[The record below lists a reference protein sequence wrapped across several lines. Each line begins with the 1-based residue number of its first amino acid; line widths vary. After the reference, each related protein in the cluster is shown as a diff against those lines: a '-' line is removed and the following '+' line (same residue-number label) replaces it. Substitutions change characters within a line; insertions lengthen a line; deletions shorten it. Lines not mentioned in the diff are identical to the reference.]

1 MVIRMNKKH
10 ILSFCC
16 SAVALLCGIL
26 LIFISLFGMPG
37 FLNGKTVSTDSIID
51 NMSVNDIGSDKVLD
65 DVSKMISDEPKSE
78 DSHKIGKVYYIDAVS
93 GSDIN
98 DGLSPEKAFKTLARV
113 NTIVIEPGTYILFKR
128 GCVWNGGISI
138 TGSGSKNNPAVIGM
152 YGDSGE
158 KPLINGNGNVE
169 STVRLFDASY
179 VTVRNLEI
187 TNYTES
193 PSNDFRSGIRLVARD
208 TVMKGITIQNC
219 YIHHINFKYRGT
231 GDDYS
236 TSAREYGGI
245 STDYENIDWKF
256 GDVSFEDLLVE
267 NNRID
272 QVVKSGI
279 VTYGGVDRGVIRNN
293 IISHVAGDGILLREL
308 YNGLCE
314 HNIVY
319 SSGDNTDDAAYVNI
333 WGISTRNTVFQFNE
347 SYDCINFKDGQGYD
361 IDNDCRDTLF
371 QYNYSHDNVGGF
383 LLTCDYFIK
392 HVNSVVRYNISE
404 NDAGFPFKLCAPVKE
419 ESQSHDVLKYH
430 IYNNTIYTSS
440 KVDEFF
446 HVLEYTDD
454 DGLLGE
460 IYNNIFFVDGEEIEL
475 GTDILLGGF
484 KFSNNCYV
492 GFDEISVMMVGDPNP
507 ITENPLLLAHGTGKT
522 GIENLYGYQLLKNS
536 PCIGAGIPIQDNGGR
551 DYFGNKVSDVDA
563 PNIGAYEGSGV
574 ERPDWLNLCAG
585 RLATP
590 SGYYNFTMFDHK
602 GTYIRAL
609 TDEKVSTSV
618 STDALKEQKE
628 AFFEMPFDEEVEV
641 SCVMLTAAKNPQFF
655 PKKYRVEVFVDGEWS
670 IVANSGVVKNI
681 SGYETM
687 VHNFDTVKTDKI
699 RIIADELNS
708 KDGEYRMELAELL
721 AFSENKNI
729 K

>member
-1 MVIRMNKKH
+1 MVKRMNKKH
-10 ILSFCC
+10 ILSFCF
-16 SAVALLCGIL
+16 SAVALFCGIS
-26 LIFISLFGMPG
+26 LILISFFGVSLFGD
-37 FLNGKTVSTDSIID
+37 NNATSTDGVKVD
-51 NMSVNDIGSDKVLD
+51 DTLVMDIGSNATIEKV
-65 DVSKMISDEPKSE
+65 SEIKSDEPQNA
-78 DSHKIGKVYYIDAVS
+78 DSVGTVYYIDAVS
-93 GSDIN
+93 GSDLN
-98 DGLSPEKAFKTLARV
+98 DGLSPETAFKTLARV
-113 NTIVIEPGTYILFKR
+113 NTITVTEGTYILFKR

-138 TGSGSKNNPAVIGM
+138 VGSGSKEKPVVIGM
-152 YGDSGE
+152 YGDSGD
-158 KPLINGNGNVE
+158 KPMINGNGSVE
-169 STVRLFDASY
+169 STVRLYDASY
-179 VTVRNLEI
+179 ITVRNLEI
-187 TNYTES
+187 TNYTET
-193 PSNDFRSGIRLVARD
+193 PSNDFRSGIRLVAKD

-236 TSAREYGGI
+236 TSEREYGGI
-245 STDYENIDWKF
+245 STDYENLDWKF
-256 GDVSFEDLLVE
+256 GDVSFEDLLIE

-279 VTYGGVDRGVIRNN
+279 VTYGGVDRGIIRNN
-293 IISHVAGDGILLREL
+293 ILSHVAGDGILLREF
-308 YNGLCE
+308 YNGMCE

-460 IYNNIFFVDGEEIEL
+460 IYNNIFFVDGDEVEI
-475 GTDILLGGF
+475 GTDVLLGGF

-492 GFDEISVMMVGDPNP
+492 GFDEISVMMLGDPNS
-507 ITENPLLLAHGTGKT
+507 ITENPLLLAHGTAKT
-522 GIENLYGYQLLKNS
+522 GIENLFGYQLLKNS
-536 PCIGAGIPIQDNGGR
+536 PCIEAGIKIPDNGGR
-551 DYFGNKVSDVDA
+551 DYFGNEVSEDSI
-563 PNIGAYEGSGV
+563 PNIGAYEGEGV

-590 SGYYNFTMFDHK
+590 SGYYNLTMFDHK
-602 GTYIRAL
+602 STYIRSL
-609 TDEKVSTSV
+609 TDEKISTSV
-618 STDALKEQKE
+618 STNALKENGE
-628 AFFEMPFDEEVEV
+628 AYFEIPFDEEVEISSV
-641 SCVMLTAAKNPQFF
+641 LITAAKNPQLF
-655 PKKYRVEVFVDGEWS
+655 PKEYRVEAFIGGEWT
-670 IVANSGVVKNI
+670 ILVDSGEVKEI
-681 SGYETM
+681 KGYETI
-687 VHNFDTVKTDKI
+687 VHNFETVKTDKI
-699 RIIADELNS
+699 RVISDMLNS
-708 KDGEYRMELAELL
+708 KDGEYRMELAEIS
-721 AFSENKNI
+721 AFAKSKDL